1 MTHTSM
7 TNKLLMITVLKDQVL
22 AIITTTITKAEN
34 NTKSTR
40 TAVVLLEAP
49 TVRNFTI
56 KNNEI

>member
-34 NTKSTR
+34 NTESTR
-40 TAVVLLEAP
+40 TAVVLLEAQ
-49 TVRNFTI
+49 R
-56 KNNEI
+56 